1 MQVQCVSCIMALIK
15 RKPGMEAVL
24 ARPHAVTCLLAALSS
39 RAADKSRRVQREVRE
54 LAVLTLLTSCHTG
67 HAHSTLLGVLCL
79 LYLLGARAAAAGG
92 AHTARHRQAASLV

>member
-54 LAVLTLLTSCHTG
+54 L
-67 HAHSTLLGVLCL
+67 
-79 LYLLGARAAAAGG
+79 
-92 AHTARHRQAASLV
+92 RH

>member
-1 MQVQCVSCIMALIK
+1 MPSHRQTRATHLAEEDEVQVQCVSCIMALIK

-54 LAVLTLLTSCHTG
+54 L
-67 HAHSTLLGVLCL
+67 
-79 LYLLGARAAAAGG
+79 
-92 AHTARHRQAASLV
+92 RH